1 MAKEVSTPKVDVET
15 VSEAT
20 DLSLFGLIGDADFFV
35 QLIMFLL
42 LVASVW
48 CWTIILNKSKI
59 IRREKRISETLG
71 AEVKI
76 THSNSGKGKVEI
88 KYSSLNELQG
98 IVEKFKK

>member
-15 VSEAT
+15 ISEAP

-48 CWTIILNKSKI
+48 CWTIILN
-59 IRREKRISETLG
+59 
-71 AEVKI
+71 
-76 THSNSGKGKVEI
+76 N
-88 KYSSLNELQG
+88 LNDKQYRQRLYLH
-98 IVEKFKK
+98 KKL